1 MVENMVE
8 VAIVR
13 KVKDVIL
20 ERTND
25 LPAIKTNGESRGLK
39 ACRSGWERRLAMR
52 TGKEVE
58 F

>member
-1 MVENMVE
+1 MVGNMVE

-39 ACRSGWERRLAMR
+39 A
-52 TGKEVE
+52 
-58 F
+58 